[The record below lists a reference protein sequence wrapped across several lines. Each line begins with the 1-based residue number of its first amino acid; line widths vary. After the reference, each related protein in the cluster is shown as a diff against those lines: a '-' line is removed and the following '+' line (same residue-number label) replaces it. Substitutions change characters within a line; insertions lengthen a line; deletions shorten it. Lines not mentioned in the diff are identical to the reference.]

1 MLLNVIT
8 YLALRHNMSKKHYE
22 KIMSKRGKSIQRVVD
37 KLEQLDLN
45 DQKPKS
51 LYTDENGKI
60 DWQRLAKHVCEATS
74 GR

>member
-8 YLALRHNMSKKHYE
+8 YLALRRSMSKKHYE
-22 KIMSKRGKSIQRVVD
+22 KIMSKRGKSIQRVID

-45 DQKPKS
+45 DQKPKL

-60 DWQRLAKHVCEATS
+60 DWQRLAKHVREVTS

>member
-8 YLALRHNMSKKHYE
+8 YLALRRSMSKKHYE

-45 DQKPKS
+45 DQKPKL

-60 DWQRLAKHVCEATS
+60 DWQRLAKHVREVTS

>member
-1 MLLNVIT
+1 
-8 YLALRHNMSKKHYE
+8 MSKKHYE

-45 DQKPKS
+45 DQKPKL

-60 DWQRLAKHVCEATS
+60 DWQRLAKHVREVTS

>member
-1 MLLNVIT
+1 M
-8 YLALRHNMSKKHYE
+8 RHNRSRKHYE
-22 KIMSKRGKSIQRVVD
+22 KIMSKRGKSIQRVID

-60 DWQRLAKHVCEATS
+60 DWQRLAKHVREVTS

>member
-1 MLLNVIT
+1 
-8 YLALRHNMSKKHYE
+8 MSRKHYE
-22 KIMSKRGKSIQRVVD
+22 KIMSKRGKSIERVID

-60 DWQRLAKHVCEATS
+60 DWQRLAKHVHEVTS

>member
-1 MLLNVIT
+1 
-8 YLALRHNMSKKHYE
+8 MSKKHYE
-22 KIMSKRGKSIQRVVD
+22 KIMSKRGKSIQRVID

-45 DQKPKS
+45 DQKPKL

-60 DWQRLAKHVCEATS
+60 DWQRLAKHVREVTS

>member
-1 MLLNVIT
+1 
-8 YLALRHNMSKKHYE
+8 MSRKHYE
-22 KIMSKRGKSIQRVVD
+22 KIMSKRGKSIQRVID

-60 DWQRLAKHVCEATS
+60 DWQRLAKHVREVTS

>member
-1 MLLNVIT
+1 
-8 YLALRHNMSKKHYE
+8 
-22 KIMSKRGKSIQRVVD
+22 MSKRGKSIQRVID

-45 DQKPKS
+45 DQKPKL

-60 DWQRLAKHVCEATS
+60 DWQRLAKHVREVTS